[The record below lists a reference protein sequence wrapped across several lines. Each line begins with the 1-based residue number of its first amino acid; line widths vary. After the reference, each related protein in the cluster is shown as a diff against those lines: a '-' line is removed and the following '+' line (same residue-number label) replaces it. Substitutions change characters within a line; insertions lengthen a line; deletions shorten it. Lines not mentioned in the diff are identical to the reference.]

1 MSRRHHRIALGLSAA
16 SLLVAACSDADPAAT
31 TATTVSTPTTAT
43 IADSAVP
50 GDTDATIAPT
60 TTGTLEA
67 PPDTPP
73 DSTAALGSVPGTTEV
88 LRWPSFPAR
97 TYDVVVTEDIV
108 YGRGEV
114 DGGGSF
120 VDLLLDLYTPQGTG
134 QAELPV
140 VVVVH
145 GGGFRGG
152 SKTQGNVVDWARG
165 FAARRYLVASIDY
178 RLSGMDPVPSSRVQP
193 MVDAFTAVGGTA
205 QQMAAIA
212 AIDDTLTALDFLIAR
227 PDTADAMT
235 TLVGGSAGAVT
246 VDYVAYALDDF
257 GIERPPIAA
266 VVSNWG
272 GLPVGGT
279 AATFVDNPVPSVD
292 APYTEPP
299 VYLAH
304 ATGDPTVPYSLS
316 AAIAAQASAV
326 GLDHEFYSKDAD
338 VHAFDLASNF
348 VASGA
353 SVLDDQVTWVTCRL
367 YPHLTDAP
375 ECT

>member
-1 MSRRHHRIALGLSAA
+1 MNRHHNRIALVLSVA
-16 SLLVAACSDADPAAT
+16 SLLVAACSDADSTAT
-31 TATTVSTPTTAT
+31 TATTPTTA
-43 IADSAVP
+43 ASAVP
-50 GDTDATIAPT
+50 GGSEETMAST
-60 TTGTLEA
+60 TTVAFDTL
-67 PPDTPP
+67 P
-73 DSTAALGSVPGTTEV
+73 DSTDDLDSVPGTTEV
-88 LRWPSFPAR
+88 TSWPSFPAM
-97 TYDVVVTEDIV
+97 TYEVVVTEDIV
-108 YGRGEV
+108 YGQGEV

-120 VDLLLDLYTPQGTG
+120 VDLRLDLHVPQDTG
-134 QAELPV
+134 QTMLPL

-152 SKTQGNVVDWARG
+152 SKSQGNVVDWAQG
-165 FAARRYLVASIDY
+165 FAARGYLVASIDY
-178 RLSGMDPVPSSRVQP
+178 RLMGMNPVPSARVQP
-193 MVDAFTAVGGTA
+193 LYDTFLALDGTA
-205 QQMAAIA
+205 QELAAVA

-227 PDTADAMT
+227 PDTADTMT

-266 VVSNWG
+266 LVSNWG
-272 GLPVGGT
+272 GLPVAGT
-279 AATFVDNPVPSVD
+279 AATFVDNPAPSVD

-316 AAIAAQASAV
+316 TAIAAQASAV
-326 GLDHEFYSKDAD
+326 GLDHELYTKDAD
-338 VHAFDLASNF
+338 AHAVDLTSNF

-375 ECT
+375 ECA